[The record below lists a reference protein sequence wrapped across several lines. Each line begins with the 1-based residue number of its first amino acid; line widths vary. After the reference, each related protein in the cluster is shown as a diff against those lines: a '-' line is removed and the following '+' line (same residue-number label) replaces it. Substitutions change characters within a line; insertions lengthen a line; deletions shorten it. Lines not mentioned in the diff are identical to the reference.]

1 VVHRFRKPGW
11 EQHVQRASRAP
22 NAGEKRRIS
31 EQILH
36 CKWKLFWGVLRVLA
50 ELRNATPFVILN
62 LFQDNKRPWNV
73 ILKQVQDDEAWSEE
87 DGSTAISV
95 MTHLSP

>member
-1 VVHRFRKPGW
+1 MGATCSKSQPRTNCGRDA
-11 EQHVQRASRAP
+11 QNLRANP
-22 NAGEKRRIS
+22 TLQVEPV
-31 EQILH
+31 
-36 CKWKLFWGVLRVLA
+36 WGVLQVLA